1 MNLEELVLP
10 LRTESKNFN
19 LGVAGAI
26 AGVTALIGTMAAAV
40 KIGFDWAGELDSIG
54 DVMDVTNT
62 QAAALNFTLHKSGVD
77 TEAFTKSIVI
87 FNKGLVKADGTL
99 DTIGNSLKDWGINV
113 KDANGQLKDQSTL
126 INEVAKKYGTL
137 GTQQEKV
144 NFLTE
149 VFGRS
154 GAELIDF
161 FDVLA
166 KEGGLDAVTEKV
178 KAFGLAIDP
187 ARYEDFTRNL
197 EEIKL
202 IGTGLAVTFTEQL
215 MPVLESLL
223 GWVTSFASAD
233 PATQLKML
241 ADPLKELFNLTDAFK
256 TGVSEIDWAGL
267 SQQLADGINSIDWS
281 LVGMYIRQGVS
292 NVLMGIYTIV
302 SEIDWGALAD
312 ATGNALA
319 GLVAGLYGYPDWD
332 ALAKDFNNGF
342 ATLFG
347 YTSQNAFQ
355 DLKNDFL
362 NGFVYIRQG
371 WDAMLNGLKSAWQT
385 ASNNIVNGA
394 IAMINNIISLFNQIP
409 NVNLPTIPGVG
420 NSSGGNPSNHPNM
433 RASGGPVI
441 AGQAY
446 QVSEFF
452 RPERFVPGTNGRIDP
467 IQQTQGG
474 MGDDAFIQRFAE
486 AISRS
491 LRSELQKSGRK

>member
-54 DVMDVTNT
+54 DVMDVTND
-62 QAAALNFTLHKSGVD
+62 QAAALNFTLHKSGVS
-77 TEAFTKSIVI
+77 TETFAKSAVI
-87 FNKGLVKADGTL
+87 LNKGLVKADGTL
-99 DTIGNSLKDWGINV
+99 DTIGKSLHNWGVEV
-113 KDANGQLKDQSTL
+113 KDANGQLKDQGVL
-126 INEVAKKYGTL
+126 INDIAAKYGTL

-149 VFGRS
+149 VFGRN

-166 KEGGLDAVTEKV
+166 KEGGMDAVTQKI

-202 IGTGLAVTFTEQL
+202 IGTGLAVTFTEQV
-215 MPVLESLL
+215 MPALESLL
-223 GWVTSFASAD
+223 SWVGTFAAAD
-233 PATQLKML
+233 PATKLQML
-241 ADPLKELFNLTDAFK
+241 ADPLKELFNLTDAFRQ
-256 TGVSEIDWAGL
+256 GVSEIDWAGL
-267 SQQLADGINSIDWS
+267 SQTLADNINNIDWNT
-281 LVGMYIRQGVS
+281 VGLYFHQGVS
-292 NVLMGIYTIV
+292 NVLQGIYIAF
-302 SEIDWGALAD
+302 SEIDWAALSDALA
-312 ATGNALA
+312 TGTAE
-319 GLVAGLYGYPDWD
+319 LVAG
-332 ALAKDFNNGF
+332 A
-342 ATLFG
+342 FG
-347 YTSQNAFQ
+347 YTDWTS
-355 DLKNDFL
+355 LGNDFNAGMNVVWGRL
-362 NGFVYIRQG
+362 TDFKITWQGFVDSLKEIWQG
-371 WDAMLNGLKSAWQT
+371 LIDFIASTSLQADLTPGRNVVGGSSNSGGGNTGL
-385 ASNNIVNGA
+385 ASNTIVTTPGR
-394 IAMINNIISLFNQIP
+394 
-409 NVNLPTIPGVG
+409 NVT
-420 NSSGGNPSNHPNM
+420 GGNR

-452 RPERFVPGTNGRIDP
+452 SPERFIPATNGRVDP
-467 IQQTQGG
+467 IQPTQGG
-474 MGDDAFIQRFAE
+474 LDDVFIQRFADVI
-486 AISRS
+486 ARS